1 MTCIRQIGNVADAR
15 RRPVLCMW
23 PVLCALL
30 GLLSGCAS
38 QGPAEPQLE
47 TARGLAPAEA
57 DARAEIVRR
66 APVAYLERVAAN
78 CRALQQYTLHFTR
91 HERRGLFRKLHG
103 PEHIQCWFRR
113 RPFSVRMKWLDPDV
127 KYGESVYVEGA
138 AENKVRF
145 VTRWWSPPLV
155 PPPGVN
161 QVNLYTPVAFGEAKH
176 PLTEFGLERLMERTL
191 AELRA
196 AGRDVVI
203 TYVGLEELPP
213 GGPRVHH
220 IRLEYPAARY
230 TTPVQEL
237 YCHATT
243 DLPAGT
249 ILKFA
254 SGDIDASYF
263 YTDVDPHVRL
273 TEHDFLL
280 EAERATLR
288 AEQPPP
294 APARL

>member
-1 MTCIRQIGNVADAR
+1 M
-15 RRPVLCMW
+15 LCVW
-23 PVLCALL
+23 L
-30 GLLSGCAS
+30 GLLSGCVA
-38 QGPAEPQLE
+38 QGPVEPQLE
-47 TARGLAPAEA
+47 AARGLSPAEA

-66 APVAYLERVAAN
+66 DLVAYLERVAAN
-78 CRALQQYTLHFTR
+78 CRALQQYTLQFTR

-113 RPFSVRMKWLDPDV
+113 RPFSVRMKWLDTDV

-161 QVNLYTPVAFGEAKH
+161 QVSLYTPVAFGEAKH

-196 AGRDVVI
+196 AGGDVVI
-203 TYVGLEELPP
+203 TYVDLVRLPQ
-213 GGPRVHH
+213 GGPLVHH
-220 IRLEYPAARY
+220 VRLEYPAARY

-237 YCHATT
+237 YCDATT

-249 ILKFA
+249 ILKLA

-263 YTDVDPHVRL
+263 YTDVDPRVRL
-273 TEHDFLL
+273 TERDFLL
-280 EAERATLR
+280 EAERATPR
-288 AEQPPP
+288 AEKPQP
-294 APARL
+294 APAQL